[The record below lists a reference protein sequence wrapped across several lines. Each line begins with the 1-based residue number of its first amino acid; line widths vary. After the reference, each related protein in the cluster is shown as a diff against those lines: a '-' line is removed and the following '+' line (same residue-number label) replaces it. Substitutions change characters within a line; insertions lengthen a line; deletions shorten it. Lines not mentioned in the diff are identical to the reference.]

1 MQQNQE
7 LPQASVPVSSAS
19 RFAVLLANQKAGS
32 FAKNAQA
39 LEEMVAALRAQGWRV
54 DVHHSDSV
62 EDARRRTRA
71 AVEQKADLV
80 IAVGG
85 DGTINGIIQ
94 ELAGSETAL
103 GVIPGGTFNVWARE
117 TGIPLDVPGAQDV
130 LLHGKVRRIDL
141 GRAHDRYFLLM
152 AGIGFG
158 GNVTYTVKKEKRK
171 ALGIFGYLLTGIRLA
186 FGFEGFRAELHI
198 DNQVRREQALQIVV
212 GNTRLY
218 GSLLRFTWR
227 AHCDDGLLDVCVVRT
242 TKKLERVVLMLD
254 FLLQRQKRRRWVN
267 YFTCRS
273 IEVRTRKPVNIQV
286 DGEPLGRTPACFA
299 IVPGALKVVVPQHT
313 PETLFR
319 QEE

>member
-7 LPQASVPVSSAS
+7 LPQSPAPFSSPE

-32 FAKNAQA
+32 FSKNAGD
-39 LEEMVAALRAQGWRV
+39 LEEMVARLREQGWRI
-54 DVHHSDSV
+54 DFHHSTSID
-62 EDARRRTRA
+62 DTRRRARA
-71 AVEQKADLV
+71 AVEQGADLV

-85 DGTINGIIQ
+85 DGTINAVIQ

-117 TGIPLDVPGAQDV
+117 TGIPLDLAGAQDV
-130 LLHGKVRRIDL
+130 LLHGKIRQIDL
-141 GRAHDRYFLLM
+141 GRVHDHYFLLM

-171 ALGIFGYLLTGIRLA
+171 YLGMFGYLLTGIRLA
-186 FGFEGFRAELHI
+186 FGFEGFRAELSI
-198 DNQVRREQALQIVV
+198 DGQIRRERALQIVI

-227 AHCDDGLLDVCVVRT
+227 ARCDDGLLDVCVVRT
-242 TKKLERVVLMLD
+242 TKKLERIVLMLD
-254 FLLQRQKRRRWVN
+254 FLLQRQKRRRWVS

-273 IEVRTRKPVNIQV
+273 IEVRMRKPVNIQV
-286 DGEPLGRTPACFA
+286 DGEPLGRTPASFA
-299 IVPGALKVVVPQHT
+299 IVPGALKVVVPEHT
-313 PETLFR
+313 PEALFS
-319 QEE
+319 QE